1 MLQESEA
8 LRDVDIDST
17 VGRLTCS
24 YAHRMQ
30 SPKGH
35 APIQDVVK
43 AAVEVA
49 SKTSAVEKTKPL
61 PVIDAHDKLADP
73 VKSAEKSCS
82 YDIVSDETHIEA
94 RNMHGQQ
101 DAHITK
107 AEEQV
112 GEERAV
118 QPAKEERSSGKDL
131 GVVLLESEAENSD
144 IDSVAATCSEGR
156 SEGSTMEQ
164 TTESEEYTLNG
175 SVEEAS
181 GQDDTKPPEQV
192 GDAQLELE

>member
-1 MLQESEA
+1 MFLQSEQ
-8 LRDVDIDST
+8 RDVDV

-49 SKTSAVEKTKPL
+49 TKTSAAEKTKPL

-73 VKSAEKSCS
+73 VKGAEKGCS
-82 YDIVSDETHIEA
+82 NDIVSDETRIEA
-94 RNMHGQQ
+94 RGMPQQQ

-107 AEEQV
+107 SEEQE
-112 GEERAV
+112 GEERVV
-118 QPAKEERSSGKDL
+118 QPPKGETSSAEDL
-131 GVVLLESEAENSD
+131 EVVQLESEAESSD
-144 IDSVAATCSEGR
+144 AESVAATCSEGR

-192 GDAQLELE
+192 GNAQLELV